1 MIIVG
6 VKNKFTF
13 YLRTSQ
19 LSRPVPCSH
28 RSQNK
33 HVMTGFNPKTKYKKL
48 AVLFRVLQNTPNSVI
63 SFFYRVQKNL
73 QHTCTIRIDLPLFG
87 NVLVLCSVY
96 RKEHGITLQA
106 LDENKFCN
114 WSKSHDQLYADIPGA
129 P

>member
-33 HVMTGFNPKTKYKKL
+33 HVMTGFNPKTKYKKISCTFSCSPKYTEL
-48 AVLFRVLQNTPNSVI
+48 GNFVLLQSA
-63 SFFYRVQKNL
+63 KNL